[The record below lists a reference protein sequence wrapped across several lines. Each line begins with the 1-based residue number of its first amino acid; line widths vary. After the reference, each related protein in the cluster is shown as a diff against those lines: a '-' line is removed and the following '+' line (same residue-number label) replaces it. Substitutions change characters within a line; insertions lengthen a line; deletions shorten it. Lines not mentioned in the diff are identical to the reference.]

1 MPIFTA
7 QRRQE
12 QTEHSN
18 DHAATPG
25 EFEVPSIRS
34 AAGECAD
41 KEDQKGLHATDPG
54 DCRGR
59 FMEFGC
65 VVTLK
70 NAKRVYVAP
79 CVDEDEMGEDDMGP
93 GSDTA
98 VWRGADE
105 LAGFSG
111 AD

>member
-1 MPIFTA
+1 MA

-12 QTEHSN
+12 QTEDGN
-18 DHAATPG
+18 DHATGPG
-25 EFEVPSIRS
+25 ELEVASIRR

-41 KEDQKGLHATDPG
+41 KKDQKGLHATNPG

-59 FMEFGC
+59 FVELGC

-70 NAKRVYVAP
+70 NAKGVYVAP
-79 CVDEDEMGEDDMGP
+79 CVDEDEMSEDDMGP
-93 GSDTA
+93 GLDTA

-105 LAGFSG
+105 LA
-111 AD
+111 